1 MMDTQTIGIIILLGS
16 FLAFVVFRIPV
27 TFALIGSSV
36 ITALYLKLPV
46 MAIWMRMTQG
56 VQSFSLLAVPFFIL
70 AGEIMMRG
78 GISQRLVDFSDCIV
92 GRFRGGMAHVNILA
106 STFFGAVSG
115 SATADISSIGA
126 TMIPLMEKAGYDR
139 DFSINVTVTS
149 ATQSMIIPPS
159 HNMIIYCLAA
169 GGVSAGRMFLGGVI
183 PGICLAIS
191 LMVVSAIISV
201 KRNYPK
207 GRIYTFREFLLCAK
221 SSLPGLLTIVI
232 ILLGVCTGLFTATES
247 AAIACI
253 YAFIL
258 TFFVYREAEINVLW
272 DILLGTGKTLA
283 MVLSIIAAASG
294 FGYLL
299 AFLKIPQ
306 LITVML
312 LSITTNPFGLI
323 LLINLMLLILGC
335 IMDVAPL
342 IMITTPILFPVAVS
356 IGMDP
361 VQFGAM
367 MLLNLAVGAC
377 TPPVG
382 LALFTGCAVGRLPV
396 EKVMKGILPFYAAM
410 IAVTLLI
417 AFVPWFSLFLPNLF
431 MPTGN

>member
-36 ITALYLKLPV
+36 ITALYLNLPV

-191 LMVVSAIISV
+191 LMAVSAIISV

-207 GRIYTFREFLLCAK
+207 RRIYTFREF
-221 SSLPGLLTIVI
+221 
-232 ILLGVCTGLFTATES
+232 
-247 AAIACI
+247 
-253 YAFIL
+253 
-258 TFFVYREAEINVLW
+258 
-272 DILLGTGKTLA
+272 
-283 MVLSIIAAASG
+283 
-294 FGYLL
+294 
-299 AFLKIPQ
+299 
-306 LITVML
+306 
-312 LSITTNPFGLI
+312 
-323 LLINLMLLILGC
+323 
-335 IMDVAPL
+335 
-342 IMITTPILFPVAVS
+342 
-356 IGMDP
+356 
-361 VQFGAM
+361 
-367 MLLNLAVGAC
+367 
-377 TPPVG
+377 
-382 LALFTGCAVGRLPV
+382 
-396 EKVMKGILPFYAAM
+396 FYAQNRHCRD
-410 IAVTLLI
+410 
-417 AFVPWFSLFLPNLF
+417 S
-431 MPTGN
+431 

>member
-1 MMDTQTIGIIILLGS
+1 
-16 FLAFVVFRIPV
+16 
-27 TFALIGSSV
+27 
-36 ITALYLKLPV
+36 
-46 MAIWMRMTQG
+46 
-56 VQSFSLLAVPFFIL
+56 
-70 AGEIMMRG
+70 
-78 GISQRLVDFSDCIV
+78 
-92 GRFRGGMAHVNILA
+92 
-106 STFFGAVSG
+106 
-115 SATADISSIGA
+115 
-126 TMIPLMEKAGYDR
+126 
-139 DFSINVTVTS
+139 
-149 ATQSMIIPPS
+149 MIIPPS

-191 LMVVSAIISV
+191 LMAVSAIISV

-258 TFFVYREAEINVLW
+258 TFFVYREVEINVLW
-272 DILLGTGKTLA
+272 DILLGTGRTLA

-410 IAVTLLI
+410 ITVTLLI

>member
-1 MMDTQTIGIIILLGS
+1 MMDTQTVGIIILLGS

-27 TFALIGSSV
+27 TFALVGSSV
-36 ITALYLKLPV
+36 ITALYLRLPV

-70 AGEIMMRG
+70 AGELMMRG

-92 GRFRGGMAHVNILA
+92 GRFRGGMAYVNILA

-115 SATADISSIGA
+115 SATADISSVGA

-139 DFSINVTVTS
+139 DFAINVTVTS

-169 GGVSAGRMFLGGVI
+169 GGVSAGRMFLGGII
-183 PGICLAIS
+183 PGMCLAMS
-191 LMVVSAIISV
+191 LMAVSAIISA
-201 KRNYPK
+201 KRGYPK
-207 GRIYTFREFLLCAK
+207 GKVYTVREFFSCAK
-221 SSLPGLLTIVI
+221 SSLPGLMTIVI

-247 AAIACI
+247 AAIACL

-258 TFFVYREAEINVLW
+258 TFFVYREVEIGVLK
-272 DILLGTGKTLA
+272 DILLGTCKTLA
-283 MVLSIIAAASG
+283 MVLSIIAAASA

-299 AFLKIPQ
+299 AFLKVPQ
-306 LITVML
+306 MITALL
-312 LSITTNPFGLI
+312 LSITTNFVGLI
-323 LLINLMLLILGC
+323 LMINLMLLVLGC

-342 IMITTPILFPVAVS
+342 IMITTPILFPVAS
-356 IGMDP
+356 DLGMDP

-382 LALFTGCAVGRLPV
+382 LALFTGCAVGRMPV
-396 EKVMKGILPFYAAM
+396 EKVMKGILPFYFAM
-410 IAVTLLI
+410 VVVMLLV

-431 MPTGN
+431 MGLK

>member
-1 MMDTQTIGIIILLGS
+1 MDTQTVGILLLLGS
-16 FLAFVVFRIPV
+16 FLTFVMLRIPV

-36 ITALYLKLPV
+36 ITALYLNLPI
-46 MAIWMRMTQG
+46 MAVWMRMTQG

-92 GRFRGGMAHVNILA
+92 GRFRGGMAYVNILA

-115 SATADISSIGA
+115 STTADISSVGA

-139 DFSINVTVTS
+139 DFAINVTVTS

-169 GGVSAGRMFLGGVI
+169 GGVSAGRMFLGGII
-183 PGICLAIS
+183 PGICLAFS
-191 LMVVSAIISV
+191 LMAVSAIIAA

-207 GRIYTFREFLLCAK
+207 GKIYTIKEFFACAQ
-221 SSLPGLLTIVI
+221 SSLLGLMTIVI

-247 AAIACI
+247 AAIACL
-253 YAFIL
+253 YAFFL
-258 TFFVYREAEINVLW
+258 TFFVYREARIGVLK
-272 DILLGTGKTLA
+272 DILLGTCKTLA
-283 MVLSIIAAASG
+283 MVLSIIAAASA

-299 AFLKIPQ
+299 AFLKVPQ
-306 LITVML
+306 IITAML
-312 LSITTNPFGLI
+312 LSITTSFVGLI
-323 LLINLMLLILGC
+323 LLINVMLLILGC

-342 IMITTPILFPVAVS
+342 IVITTPILFPVAS
-356 IGMDP
+356 DLGMDP

-382 LALFTGCAVGRLPV
+382 LALFTGCAVGRMPV
-396 EKVMKGILPFYAAM
+396 EKVMKGILPFYAVM
-410 IAVTLLI
+410 VVVTLLI

-431 MPTGN
+431 MGIK

>member
-1 MMDTQTIGIIILLGS
+1 MSTQTVGIVLLLGS
-16 FLAFVVFRIPV
+16 FLGFVVFRIPV
-27 TFALIGSSV
+27 TFALVGSSV
-36 ITALYLKLPV
+36 ITALYLDLPV

-92 GRFRGGMAHVNILA
+92 GRFRGGMAYVNILA

-115 SATADISSIGA
+115 SATADISSVGA

-139 DFSINVTVTS
+139 DFAINVTVTS

-169 GGVSAGRMFLGGVI
+169 GGVSAGRMFLGGII

-191 LMVVSAIISV
+191 LMVVSGIISA
-201 KRNYPK
+201 KRGYPK
-207 GRIYTFREFLLCAK
+207 GKIYTVKEFLACTN
-221 SSLPGLLTIVI
+221 SSFPGLMTIVI
-232 ILLGVCTGLFTATES
+232 ILVGVCTGLFTATES
-247 AAIACI
+247 AAIACL
-253 YAFIL
+253 YAFFL
-258 TFFVYREAEINVLW
+258 TFFVYREVEISVLK
-272 DILLGTGKTLA
+272 DILLGTCKTLA
-283 MVLSIIAAASG
+283 MVLSIIAAASA

-299 AFLKIPQ
+299 AFLKVPQ
-306 LITVML
+306 LITVLL
-312 LSITTNPFGLI
+312 LSITTSFVGLI
-323 LLINLMLLILGC
+323 LLINIMLLILGC

-342 IMITTPILFPVAVS
+342 IMITTPILFPVAS
-356 IGMDP
+356 DLGMDP

-382 LALFTGCAVGRLPV
+382 LALFTGCAVGRMPV
-396 EKVMKGILPFYAAM
+396 EKVMKGILPFYLAM
-410 IAVTLLI
+410 IITTLLI
-417 AFVPWFSLFLPNLF
+417 AFVPWFSLFLPDLF
-431 MPTGN
+431 MGVE

>member
-1 MMDTQTIGIIILLGS
+1 MDSQTIGICLLLGS
-16 FLAFVVFRIPV
+16 FVVFVVARIPV
-27 TFALIGSSV
+27 TFALVGASV
-36 ITALYLKLPV
+36 ITALYLNLPV

-78 GISQRLVDFSDCIV
+78 GISQRLVDFSDCLV
-92 GRFRGGMAHVNILA
+92 GRFRGGMAYVNILA

-115 SATADISSIGA
+115 SATADISSVGA

-139 DFSINVTVTS
+139 DFAINVTVTS

-169 GGVSAGRMFLGGVI
+169 GGVSAGRMFLGGII
-183 PGICLAIS
+183 PGMCLAIS
-191 LMVVSAIISV
+191 LMAVSGIIAA
-201 KRNYPK
+201 KRGYPK
-207 GRIYTFREFLLCAK
+207 GKIYTPKEFFLCAK

-247 AAIACI
+247 AAIACL
-253 YAFIL
+253 YAFFL
-258 TFFVYREAEINVLW
+258 TFFVYREVKINILK
-272 DILLGTGKTLA
+272 DILLGTCKTLA
-283 MVLSIIAAASG
+283 MVLSIIAAASA

-306 LITVML
+306 LITAFL
-312 LSITTNPFGLI
+312 LSITTNFVGLV

-342 IMITTPILFPVAVS
+342 IMITTPILFPVAS
-356 IGMDP
+356 NLGMDP

-382 LALFTGCAVGRLPV
+382 LALFTGCAVGRMPV
-396 EKVMKGILPFYAAM
+396 EKVMKGILPFYLAM
-410 IAVTLLI
+410 VITTLLI

-431 MPTGN
+431 MGIK